1 MVPRMRTSPPP
12 FDPELAKALEA
23 IRHHA
28 PPAIRPDMIEQ
39 VRASRAATVETRL
52 ADGMLTCSEVAVD
65 PGDGVPSVVLS
76 VLRRADHVAG
86 GPGVYFV
93 HGGGMIT
100 GNRFTGLD
108 TVAEW
113 VVEFDAVAVSVEY
126 RLAPEHPFP
135 AAHEDCYTGLLW
147 TAGHAVELG
156 FDPGRLLLGGTS
168 AGGGSRRVSHSGRG
182 TRPGRGSPGWSCCVP
197 CSTTA
202 TSPSRVARSTAS
214 ASGTGAA
221 TRPAGTPTSGLPAGA
236 PTCRSTPLPPGRRI
250 SGTCRRPSW
259 TSGVRRSSGT
269 RSRHSPPASG
279 PRAGRR
285 NSTSGRE
292 ASTASTSSPPG
303 AELSR
308 RARTTRTDW
317 VRRTL
322 RDRDGRS
329 TR

>member
-12 FDPELAKALEA
+12 FDPELAEALEA

-39 VRASRAATVETRL
+39 VRASHAATVETRL

-93 HGGGMIT
+93 HGGGMIA

-156 FDPGRLLLGGTS
+156 FDPGTLLLGGTS
-168 AGGGSRRVSHSGRG
+168 AGGGLAAGLALR
-182 TRPGRGSPGWSCCVP
+182 
-197 CSTTA
+197 
-202 TSPSRVARSTAS
+202 ARDEA
-214 ASGTGAA
+214 
-221 TRPAGTPTSGLPAGA
+221 
-236 PTCRSTPLPPGRRI
+236 
-250 SGTCRRPSW
+250 
-259 TSGVRRSSGT
+259 
-269 RSRHSPPASG
+269 G
-279 PRAGRR
+279 PRAARR

-292 ASTASTSSPPG
+292 ASTASTSSPPARSSPDG
-303 AELSR
+303 PGRPAPTGCAARSGTAMAGRPADRRLAR
-308 RARTTRTDW
+308 WRARAAGRDRPGALR
-317 VRRTL
+317 VDINKDNDDAAVSPRRRTP
-322 RDRDGRS
+322 RCR
-329 TR
+329 